1 MGERQGGIRRNVGIT
16 VTAILRSPAELPC
29 EQIKVTSQEENGDER
44 CSRKQTTGDVISEQ
58 TAETVVAVDCHR
70 RHLHFRLPL
79 GPHLFLGRQ
88 HCHHRDAQSR
98 PSCHTHLLIIIPMV
112 TGCSKKQ
119 MVRDVINK
127 ETTLAGV
134 ARTHSEHRTTLQVEN
149 TNCTTKMIFL
159 PLSAFS
165 WKLDFTTFQ
174 SSS

>member
-1 MGERQGGIRRNVGIT
+1 MGERQGEIRRNVGIT

-58 TAETVVAVDCHR
+58 TAETVVAADCHR
-70 RHLHFRLPL
+70 RHHR
-79 GPHLFLGRQ
+79 LGRPPRCHLHLSRQ
-88 HCHHRDAQSR
+88 HRHHRDAQSR
-98 PSCHTHLLIIIPMV
+98 PSCHTHLLIIITMV
-112 TGCSKKQ
+112 TDCSKKQ

-134 ARTHSEHRTTLQVEN
+134 AWTHSEHRTTLQVEN